1 MGAPRGGPQSEARSS
16 VWLND
21 ALATENGGH
30 VTPLDGSV
38 RADIC
43 IVGGGYTGLWTALE
57 LKARDPALD
66 IVVLEKDLC
75 GSGGSGANAGYAL
88 SIWLQFPLLDKMYGT
103 EEALRLCRASD
114 DELSA
119 IGSFSQEHGIDTQFN
134 RQGAIWGATCEAQS
148 GHWNPMLESL
158 ERHQVRHY
166 KRVDRDE
173 IAAMTGTTAHVA
185 GVLDRSAAMIQ
196 PAMLARG
203 LRRVALEQGV
213 RVHENSPM
221 VRLERKRPPEVVTP
235 RGTVTADKVILA
247 LYAWSLGVRELR
259 SSIMVIC
266 TDAAMTA
273 PVPDALDDLG
283 WRSGPALMDSRTFV
297 EAYRTTENG
306 RVMWTKSGGAMPYGD
321 RVDPCLKDIS
331 RPLDDLRQVLHAP
344 YPGLSGR
351 PVTGTWAGPIDRT
364 RDGLPM
370 FGALSSAPDILYG
383 YGYSGAGIVF
393 SKLGSH
399 ILASLALE
407 TEDAWS
413 RGGLVRPVQ
422 GGFPREPARYVGAHM
437 VRAAIARK
445 DRLDHEGRE
454 VGPIT
459 RGLLK
464 FKPQSYKPT

>member
-1 MGAPRGGPQSEARSS
+1 MNASPGAVGHGVTPS

-21 ALATENGGH
+21 ALACEDRDD

-57 LKARDPALD
+57 LKAREPGLD

-88 SIWLQFPLLDKMYGT
+88 SIWLQFPLLVKLYGT

-114 DELSA
+114 DELTA
-119 IGSFSQEHGIDTQFN
+119 IGSFSREHGIDAQFN

-148 GHWNPMLESL
+148 GHWTQMLESL
-158 ERHQVRHY
+158 ERHQVRHF
-166 KRVDRDE
+166 KPVSRDE
-173 IAAMTGTTAHVA
+173 ITAATGTTAHVA
-185 GVLDRSAAMIQ
+185 GVLDESAAMIQ
-196 PAMLARG
+196 PAMLVRG
-203 LRRVALEQGV
+203 LRRVALEQGIKIYE
-213 RVHENSPM
+213 RSPM
-221 VRLERKRPPEVVTP
+221 TRLMRDRPPQVVTP
-235 RGTVTADKVILA
+235 RGTVTAGKVILA
-247 LYAWSLGVRELR
+247 LYAWSLGVRELS

-283 WRSGPALMDSRTFV
+283 WRNGPGLMDSRTFV
-297 EAYRTTENG
+297 EAYRTTEDG
-306 RVMWTKSGGAMPYGD
+306 RVMWSKSGGAMPYGA
-321 RVDPCLKDIS
+321 RLDPCLKGIS
-331 RPLDDLRQVLHAP
+331 RPLDFLRDVLRAP
-344 YPGLSGR
+344 YPSLSDQ
-351 PVTGTWAGPIDRT
+351 PVTGTWTGPIDRT

-370 FGALSSAPDILYG
+370 FGALATAPDILYG

-393 SKLGSH
+393 SKLGSR

-407 TEDAWS
+407 SDDAWS
-413 RGGLVRPVQ
+413 RGGLVRPAQ
-422 GGFPREPARYVGAHM
+422 GGFPPEPLRYVGAHM

-445 DRLDHEGRE
+445 DRFDHEGRS

>member
-1 MGAPRGGPQSEARSS
+1 MSASQGVVEKDATSS

-21 ALATENGGH
+21 ALAHEGGGH
-30 VTPLDGSV
+30 VTPLDGSL

-57 LKARDPALD
+57 LKARDPGLD

-88 SIWLQFPLLDKMYGT
+88 SIWLQFPLLARLYGT

-114 DELSA
+114 EDLSA
-119 IGSFSQEHGIDTQFN
+119 IGSFSRDHDIDTQFD

-148 GHWNPMLESL
+148 GHWEPMLESL
-158 ERHQVRHY
+158 ERHQVHHF
-166 KRVDRDE
+166 KRVDGDE

-185 GVLDRSAAMIQ
+185 GVLDQSAATIQ

-203 LRRVALEQGV
+203 LRRVAIEQGI
-213 RVHENSPM
+213 RIFEKSPM
-221 VRLERKRPPEVVTP
+221 IRLKRDSPPAVVTP

-273 PVPDALDDLG
+273 PVPGALDDLG
-283 WRSGPALMDSRTFV
+283 WRDGPALMDSRTFV
-297 EAYRTTENG
+297 EAYRTTRNG
-306 RVMWTKSGGAMPYGD
+306 QVMWTKSGGAMPYGA
-321 RVDPCLKDIS
+321 RLDPCLKSIS
-331 RPLDDLRQVLHAP
+331 RPLGFLRDVLRAP
-344 YPGLSGR
+344 YPGLADQT
-351 PVTGTWAGPIDRT
+351 VAGTWAGPIDRT

-370 FGALSSAPDILYG
+370 FGALAAAPDILYG

-393 SKLGSH
+393 SKLGSR

-407 TEDAWS
+407 TDDAWS
-413 RGGLVRPVQ
+413 QGGLVRPVP
-422 GGFPREPARYVGAHM
+422 GGFPPEPLRYVGAHM

-445 DRLDHEGRE
+445 DRFDHEGRD

-464 FKPQSYKPT
+464 FKPHSYKPT